1 MKRYAEKYLDHYIPE
16 REFIENCCRDP
27 KTGEWWGVEKTCKV
41 LYECGILQRN
51 EEEDRWQHYIEGSGY
66 YYVLRSRLPDDFPL
80 TPEMEGQIYVPV
92 EACADKESTDNK
104 AS

>member
-1 MKRYAEKYLDHYIPE
+1 MLFRS
-16 REFIENCCRDP
+16 
-27 KTGEWWGVEKTCKV
+27 
-41 LYECGILQRN
+41 
-51 EEEDRWQHYIEGSGY
+51 HYIEGSGY

-92 EACADKESTDNK
+92 EVCADKESTDNK